1 MSNVFKLPGLGET
14 IETITVVNIPVKG
27 GDNVTEGQTL
37 FELEGG
43 KAVMEL
49 PSSFNGVIEKIL
61 VSEGDQVV
69 EGQDLLVFVAEGTQT
84 APDTGDT
91 MPAPGS
97 EKKETIEETKTIA
110 DIQTPKAVEEDIIKE
125 KAPPIRPS
133 HIKVPAAPSV
143 RKFAR
148 EIGINIEQVP
158 GTGPNGRSSI
168 EDVKTFARHLNQ
180 SKKPTPVIESVK
192 LPPLPNFEIWGP
204 IDRQKMGHVRYQ
216 TAVHISRCWS
226 QIPMVT
232 QFGNANITKLEV
244 LRKKHAPKAK
254 EAGGNLTMAVMTVKI
269 VASALKIFPN
279 FNTSIDLDKKEII
292 FKKYFNIG
300 IAVSTERG
308 LFVPVLKNVDQKNMV
323 QIAAEISEIAKKTR
337 EGKIKPDE
345 LEGGSFTITNL
356 GSIAG
361 THFTPI
367 VNYPEAGI
375 LGMGRSYIEAGY
387 IDNEWKPQLVLP
399 LSLTYDHRLIDG
411 ADGARFLKW
420 IIEAIE
426 DPLVLSLEG

>member
-1 MSNVFKLPGLGET
+1 MSNIFKLPGLGET
-14 IETITVVNIPVKG
+14 IETITVVNILVKE

-43 KAVMEL
+43 KAVLEL
-49 PSSFNGVIEKIL
+49 PSPFSGVVRKVLVKEGEEIE
-61 VSEGDQVV
+61 
-69 EGQDLLVFVAEGTQT
+69 EGQDLLVFATEGVQK
-84 APDTGDT
+84 
-91 MPAPGS
+91 S
-97 EKKETIEETKTIA
+97 QEVSETIPVSKPEKEDVGKKVETIKDTQA
-110 DIQTPKAVEEDIIKE
+110 SEAPKEDLVKE
-125 KAPPIRPS
+125 KVAQTRPS
-133 HIKVPAAPSV
+133 HIKVHAAPSI

-148 EIGINIEQVP
+148 EIGINIDEVP
-158 GTGPNGRSSI
+158 GTGPNGRVSI
-168 EDVKTFARHLNQ
+168 EDVKTLARHLNQ
-180 SKKPTPVIESVK
+180 SRRPAPVIGPVR
-192 LPPLPNFEIWGP
+192 LPPLPNFEVWGP
-204 IDRQKMGHVRYQ
+204 IDRQKMDHVRYQ

-232 QFGNANITKLEV
+232 QFGKANITKLEG
-244 LRKKHAPKAK
+244 LRKKHAAKAK
-254 EAGGNLTMAVMTVKI
+254 EAGGNLTMAVMTVKV

-279 FNTSIDLDKKEII
+279 FNASVDLDKKEII
-292 FKKYFNIG
+292 YKKYFNIG

-308 LFVPVLKNVDQKNMV
+308 LFVPVLKNVDQKNMI
-323 QIAAEISEIAKKTR
+323 QIAAEVSEIARKTR
-337 EGKIKPDE
+337 EGKIKPGE

-356 GSIAG
+356 GGIAG

-387 IDNEWKPQLVLP
+387 INDEWKPQIVLP
-399 LSLTYDHRLIDG
+399 LSLTYDHRLVDG

-420 IIEAIE
+420 VIEAIE